1 MKSYQRVVSVLLSIC
16 ILGTTTVSGFGAFEI
31 KKQQEVVRVA
41 YIGIEFEGVSNDIQD
56 NINKKVSSILKAEG
70 AFFYKSKENI
80 EEVVDQDLRKRLSM
94 TPIKEDLQKIGKELY
109 VDHLF
114 LGFLENQSNTD
125 NSIILNGYIIRY
137 DVATDI
143 LYTLDIKSFYEELNQ
158 ELEKFDEQLVQTIKP
173 KNKKGFIARHLPG
186 IIMIGV
192 TIVASVLLLNSTGG
206 QGSASGGGGRVPIN

>member
-1 MKSYQRVVSVLLSIC
+1 MKPYQRVVSVLLSIC

-80 EEVVDQDLRKRLSM
+80 EEVVDQNLRKRLSM
-94 TPIKEDLQKIGKELY
+94 APVKEDLQKIGNELY

-137 DVATDI
+137 DVASDI
-143 LYTLDIKSFYEELNQ
+143 LYTLDIKSFYEELNE

-173 KNKKGFIARHLPG
+173 KKKKGFIARHLPG
-186 IIMIGV
+186 IIMIGI
-192 TIVASVLLLNSTGG
+192 TIVASVLLLGSTGG
-206 QGSASGGGGRVPIN
+206 QGSANGGGGRVPIN